1 MIDREFITAV
11 VFSIPFVAAV
21 VCFAIT
27 ALDTPRVDHPA
38 RRRIHRQALWSYGIF
53 SLCWLLIVA
62 RIAAPRL
69 YVFVTPLFVPLVMA
83 AYVLIYRMVRTATD
97 EGDDRPLAR
106 EHFMVPALIFV
117 VLGTVWMTEPMD
129 LIVAAVDSSPNRNL
143 AGFIIIG
150 ICFAYSMVYPAAA
163 LSRIAR
169 FRRRHRQRGCPHD
182 RVLARL
188 FRAIAIEMV
197 VMPVPIFGMVLGLAP
212 FTRWG
217 WWVWI
222 VAVLP
227 SRVIY
232 VISCLDMIS
241 GNYMVVETESPK
253 PPVQPS
259 AVPSHRLGRERVDAY
274 FDTKKPW
281 LNPAYRISDMAED
294 LYSNRA
300 YVSSFINSEYGMNF
314 SRFVNGF
321 RLREVERLKI
331 EARQKKQHVPML
343 QLVLNAGFSSYRSYL
358 RAKEHIQNP
367 DGDPST
373 DNAE

>member
-1 MIDREFITAV
+1 MTERELITAV

-27 ALDTPRVDHPA
+27 ALDTLRVDLPA
-38 RRRIHRQALWSYGIF
+38 QRRIHRRALWSYGLF

-62 RIAAPRL
+62 RIVAPAL
-69 YVFVTPLFVPLVMA
+69 YVFATPLLVAAAMT
-83 AYVLIYRMVRTATD
+83 AYVLLYLMARTATD
-97 EGDDRPLAR
+97 QGNDHPFAK
-106 EHFMVPALIFV
+106 EHFIVPAMTFV
-117 VLGTVWMTEPMD
+117 VMGTLWLTEPMERITAAVGSSPTRSVPGY
-129 LIVAAVDSSPNRNL
+129 IVA
-143 AGFIIIG
+143 G

-163 LSRIAR
+163 LVRIAR
-169 FRRRHRQRGCPHD
+169 FRRRHRERGCPHD
-182 RVLARL
+182 RMLARL
-188 FRAIAIEMV
+188 FWAIATEMV
-197 VMPVPIFGMVLGLAP
+197 VMPIPILGMLLGVAP
-212 FTRWG
+212 FTRLG
-217 WWVWI
+217 GWVWI

-232 VISCLDMIS
+232 VISCLDLLS
-241 GNYMVVETESPK
+241 GNYMVVETTPPQASPSVV
-253 PPVQPS
+253 PPIQ
-259 AVPSHRLGRERVDAY
+259 RLGRERVDSY
-274 FDTKKPW
+274 FENKKPW
-281 LNPAYRISDMAED
+281 LNPAFRIGDMAED

-367 DGDPST
+367 DEDPSP
-373 DNAE
+373 DQSE